1 MASTGSNDFLAGA
14 KGAAAS
20 AQKTIGEQAG
30 NVATAAGGVQKT
42 VGEYVG
48 KAVDYVNPPKP
59 EPKPEGVFAGVTKAA
74 GDLFKK

>member
-20 AQKTIGEQAG
+20 AQKTIGEQAS

-48 KAVDYVNPPKP
+48 KAVDYVNPKP
-59 EPKPEGVFAGVTKAA
+59 EPKPVGVVAGVTKAA

>member
-14 KGAAAS
+14 KGAAAT
-20 AQKTIGEQAG
+20 AQKTIGEQAS

-48 KAVDYVNPPKP
+48 KAVDYVNPKP
-59 EPKPEGVFAGVTKAA
+59 EPKPVGVVAGATKAA